1 MHLEL
6 NNSVNSNL
14 FIEQDTANSFIPL
27 YCTVLKS
34 KIRQTLRLNV
44 FKDIEENGLYNLVSV
59 VAIIF
64 TIEPNISRL
73 FYCIWFLKII

>member
-14 FIEQDTANSFIPL
+14 FVEQDTANSFIPL

-34 KIRQTLRLNV
+34 EMRQTLRLIV
-44 FKDIEENGLYNLVSV
+44 FKDIEENENSTYRYLYRKNY
-59 VAIIF
+59 I
-64 TIEPNISRL
+64 T
-73 FYCIWFLKII
+73 